1 MKWPWSKKDERKD
14 WQERLPSGAIRVHC
28 RNGFVTDINPALSWL
43 PRIRLN
49 CGACVC
55 LLNKYYAEELS
66 FDGLN
71 FDRETFREGDTV
83 LLCKDRCPG
92 LNICT
97 LAQRIIG
104 AKSTSE
110 LESLIHPLVA
120 KGEFLEGEVGFP
132 GIDNAKFANP
142 AGVTEP
148 IRLKAL
154 VVRNNGSERVIVPPM
169 LADLKDG
176 GNGSD
181 AGDKGAESRKSREDK

>member
-1 MKWPWSKKDERKD
+1 MWPLKKSEKKD
-14 WQERLPSGAIRVHC
+14 WAERLSDGTIRVHA
-28 RNGFVTDINPALSWL
+28 RNGFVTDIHPELRWL
-43 PRIRLN
+43 PRIKLN

-66 FDGLN
+66 LDCLDFDC
-71 FDRETFREGDTV
+71 ETFRDGDTV
-83 LLCKDRCPG
+83 LLCNDGCPAF
-92 LNICT
+92 NICT

-104 AKSTSE
+104 AKSSSE

-120 KGEFLEGEVGFP
+120 KGRFLEGEVGFP

-142 AGVTEP
+142 EGVTGP

-154 VVRNNGSERVIVPPM
+154 VVRNNGRNRVIIPPM

-176 GNGSD
+176 GNGSNG
-181 AGDKGAESRKSREDK
+181 GDDCSES